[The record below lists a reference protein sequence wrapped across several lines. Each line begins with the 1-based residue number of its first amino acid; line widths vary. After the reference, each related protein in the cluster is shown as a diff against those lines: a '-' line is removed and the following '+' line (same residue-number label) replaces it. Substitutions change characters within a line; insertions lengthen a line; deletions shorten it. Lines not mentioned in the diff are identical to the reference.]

1 MCEIEQKPLP
11 LRNGGIFL
19 GPGVKEI
26 PKVCQRNPHDPKLA
40 PAYARACVPA
50 SMSLGKRMHQHMHEH
65 MSMHASTRANMH
77 EHMSLHA
84 SSWPTVRGPA
94 NREPSAP
101 QLEPRGARPADLDL
115 GQRSSTSTSGARPA
129 PHGPR
134 PEQLDRQVTNT
145 DHGRIPRA
153 QIDAP
158 RTMGHEPVRAPE
170 TAGAGL
176 LGGTRDSAAVPCE
189 SPRHPIP
196 AGLLGGIGS
205 STWARS
211 GAAPGQKNGR
221 HPRGCRPLA
230 DVDHL
235 DSA

>member
-115 GQRSSTSTSGARPA
+115 GQRTSTSASGPRPRPAELDLDQRSSASTSGPRPADLDQRTSTSGPRPADLDLDQRSSASAPRTTARAARPA
-129 PHGPR
+129 GQKHGRRSSTRRSETRPAAAYRAHRSTRHEPWAMSPAGPR
-134 PEQLDRQVTNT
+134 RPPE
-145 DHGRIPRA
+145 
-153 QIDAP
+153 
-158 RTMGHEPVRAPE
+158 
-170 TAGAGL
+170 
-176 LGGTRDSAAVPCE
+176 
-189 SPRHPIP
+189 P
-196 AGLLGGIGS
+196 A
-205 STWARS
+205 
-211 GAAPGQKNGR
+211 
-221 HPRGCRPLA
+221 C
-230 DVDHL
+230 
-235 DSA
+235 